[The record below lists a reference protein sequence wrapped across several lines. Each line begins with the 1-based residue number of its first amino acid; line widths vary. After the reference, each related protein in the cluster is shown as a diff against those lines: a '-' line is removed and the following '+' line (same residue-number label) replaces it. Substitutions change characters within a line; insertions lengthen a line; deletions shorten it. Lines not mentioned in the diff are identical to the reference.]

1 MSRTFSVPLLAASF
15 LAACTTT
22 GETPPAGAQVSIPFV
37 TGGQIRTFA
46 PDRDGSGVFIQN
58 ARRDWFHVRFF
69 TRCNELPFAFRI
81 GFQTFGNSS
90 TLSRGDTIIAG
101 RDRCRISSIVRS
113 DPPPSRNQRRQQE
126 QQEQQ
131 EGAEQPEPQPQP
143 TPPGS

>member
-15 LAACTTT
+15 LAACATT
-22 GETPPAGAQVSIPFV
+22 GEAPPTGAQVSIPFV

-58 ARRDWFHVRFF
+58 GRREWFHVRFF
-69 TRCNELPFAFRI
+69 TRCNELPFAIRI

-113 DPPPSRNQRRQQE
+113 DPPPSRRQRRQQE
-126 QQEQQ
+126 GEP
-131 EGAEQPEPQPQP
+131 EQPPPPPAPQG
-143 TPPGS
+143 T

>member
-1 MSRTFSVPLLAASF
+1 MSRTFSVPLSAA
-15 LAACTTT
+15 LLLTACATT
-22 GETPPAGAQVSIPFV
+22 GEAPPARAQVSIPFI

-58 ARRDWFHVRFF
+58 SRRDWFHVRFF
-69 TRCNELPFAFRI
+69 TRCNELPFAVRI

-113 DPPPSRNQRRQQE
+113 APPPTRRQRQ
-126 QQEQQ
+126 QQE
-131 EGAEQPEPQPQP
+131 EPAPP
-143 TPPGS
+143 PPGT

>member
-1 MSRTFSVPLLAASF
+1 MSRTFSVPLSAA
-15 LAACTTT
+15 LLLTACATT
-22 GETPPAGAQVSIPFV
+22 GDAPPAGAQVSIPFI

-58 ARRDWFHVRFF
+58 SRRDWFHVRFF
-69 TRCNELPFAFRI
+69 TRCNELPFAVRI

-113 DPPPSRNQRRQQE
+113 APPPTRRQRQ
-126 QQEQQ
+126 QQE
-131 EGAEQPEPQPQP
+131 EPAPP
-143 TPPGS
+143 PPGT